1 MQAPR
6 VLAGR
11 GLDVVL
17 SDEEWGRQAL
27 AGMHP
32 NAVTALKRLPSDFG
46 SAIGPEHVDGGC
58 WQGHCCGCYRLLQD
72 CPRLG
77 FMRVRHYSSN
87 AAAFPASLHGF
98 FVKLFTL
105 LLCAEE
111 LAALGGGGLAQ
122 LVADAV
128 AGKKPRLYLL
138 DYWLMDTFWAEAPP
152 DAAGRTEHAG
162 RALFFLQQ

>member
-1 MQAPR
+1 VRLGSP
-6 VLAGR
+6 
-11 GLDVVL
+11 
-17 SDEEWGRQAL
+17 
-27 AGMHP
+27 
-32 NAVTALKRLPSDFG
+32 RLPLLPATHVSDVF
-46 SAIGPEHVDGGC
+46 AT
-58 WQGHCCGCYRLLQD
+58 
-72 CPRLG
+72 
-77 FMRVRHYSSN
+77 
-87 AAAFPASLHGF
+87 ASP
-98 FVKLFTL
+98 FTL